1 MKPGNNL
8 KESVLNFPFEVQYF
22 NRSQGL
28 RNTKLN
34 ITRARV
40 GDAMGHIQARHQKGT
55 MSADI
60 CF

>member
-22 NRSQGL
+22 NSSQGL

-40 GDAMGHIQARHQKGT
+40 GDAMGYIQARYQKGT
-55 MSADI
+55 TSADI